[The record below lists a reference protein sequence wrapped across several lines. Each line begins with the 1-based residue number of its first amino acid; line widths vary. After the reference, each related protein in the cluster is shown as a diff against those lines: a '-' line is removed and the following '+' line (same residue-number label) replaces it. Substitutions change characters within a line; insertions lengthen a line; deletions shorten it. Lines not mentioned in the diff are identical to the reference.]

1 MKRVKLT
8 AILILVLAFAAAGLA
23 LAQDDNMVINSKA
36 LGQHTRPLV
45 KFPHAKHSDKLADCT
60 TCHHDFAPNGNR
72 GSSEGQFCSE
82 CHSAQPTARN
92 SVSLVMAFHKQC
104 KECHRYA
111 AGKGQPAGPVMCGD
125 CHVIGAAAVP
135 PDKK

>member
-72 GSSEGQFCSE
+72 GSSEGQFCSD
-82 CHSAQPTARN
+82 CHSAQPTAKN

-125 CHVIGAAAVP
+125 CHVIGAAAAP